1 MNKMWRYLFNYLSI
15 ILPTSRAFWLKSRI
29 LSLAN
34 VQIGKNVSVCSQS
47 WIYGKGKLVI
57 GSDTWLSQGVIFLTH
72 KDAQITIG
80 NFCDVGPFVKFLTGG
95 HEISSYKRRAGMG
108 FAKPI
113 TVGDGCWIG
122 GSAIILSGVSIGAGS
137 VIAAGS
143 VVVNDVPE
151 NTLFAGVP
159 AKLVRYL

>member
-1 MNKMWRYLFNYLSI
+1 MWRYIFNYLSI
-15 ILPTSRAFWLKSRI
+15 ILPTSRAFWLKSKI
-29 LSLAN
+29 LRLAN
-34 VQIGKNVSVCSQS
+34 VEIGENVSVCSQS
-47 WIYGKGKLVI
+47 WIYGKGKIKI
-57 GSDTWLSQGVIFLTH
+57 GSDTWLSQGVKFLTH
-72 KDAQITIG
+72 KDAKITIG
-80 NFCDVGPFVKFLTGG
+80 KFCDVGPFVKFLTGG
-95 HEISSYKRRAGMG
+95 HEISSCKRRAGLG

-122 GSAIILSGVSIGAGS
+122 GSTIILHGVHIGAGS

-159 AKLVRYL
+159 AKLVRHL